1 MPFSTK
7 GQNMKPQP
15 PRQIIGYLKNP
26 ATWNALAFET
36 LMRDQLEK
44 MNGEIHASDEILLGT
59 LLIQMESLLAAHTQ
73 VTENGQ
79 TSVYNSGTATSP
91 FVKIRNDAMDKI
103 FKILIELA
111 LVAKSRTN
119 KPKTKTEIDAL
130 FDTA

>member
-1 MPFSTK
+1 
-7 GQNMKPQP
+7 MKHKP
-15 PRQIIGYLKNP
+15 PRQIIGYLKDP
-26 ATWNALAFET
+26 STWDSLAFET
-36 LMRDQLEK
+36 LIRDQLEK
-44 MNGEIHASDEILLGT
+44 MNGQIHASDELLLGA
-59 LLIQMESLLAAHTQ
+59 LLIQVESLLTAHTE
-73 VTENGQ
+73 VMANGQ
-79 TSVYNSGTATSP
+79 TTRYNSGTATSP